1 MKINEIIRELEVAS
15 DQVDKESIDKLIN
28 LIETHKRIFVYA
40 TGRSGLMIKAF
51 AMRLMQLNYTS
62 YVIGETTTPS
72 IEKGDLLIV
81 ASASGETESVCS
93 AVKNADKNGI
103 DMAIITTKSLS
114 FLTKYYTPTIF
125 IDSAT
130 KFTISNTSDQPLGS
144 LFEQM
149 LLLVLDSAILKMS
162 KKDKNSNNDMAH
174 MHANIE

>member
-1 MKINEIIRELEVAS
+1 MEIKEIINELEVAS
-15 DQVDKESIDKLIN
+15 TQVDKEQIDKLID

-81 ASASGETESVCS
+81 ASASGTTESVCS
-93 AVKNADKNGI
+93 AVDSADKNGI
-103 DMAIITTKSLS
+103 DTAIITTKNLS
-114 FLTKYYTPTIF
+114 HLTKNYTPTII

-130 KFTISNTSDQPLGS
+130 KFTTSSTSNQPLGS

-149 LLLVLDSAILKMS
+149 LLLVLDSVIFKMS
-162 KKDKNSNNDMAH
+162 KKDKDSNEEMAH
-174 MHANIE
+174 RHANIE

>member
-1 MKINEIIRELEVAS
+1 MEIKEIIKELETAS
-15 DQVDKESIDKLIN
+15 NQVDKKEIDKLIN
-28 LIETHKRIFVYA
+28 LIETHKKIFVYA

-72 IEKGDLLIV
+72 IQPGDLLIV

-93 AVKNADKNGI
+93 AVDNASKSGI
-103 DMAIITTKSLS
+103 ETAIITTKNLS
-114 FLTKYYTPTIF
+114 HLTKFYEPTII

-130 KFTISNTSDQPLGS
+130 KFATSDTSNQPLGS

-149 LLLVLDSAILKMS
+149 LLLVFDSIIFKMS
-162 KKDKNSNNDMAH
+162 KKDKGSNNDMAH
-174 MHANIE
+174 RHANIE